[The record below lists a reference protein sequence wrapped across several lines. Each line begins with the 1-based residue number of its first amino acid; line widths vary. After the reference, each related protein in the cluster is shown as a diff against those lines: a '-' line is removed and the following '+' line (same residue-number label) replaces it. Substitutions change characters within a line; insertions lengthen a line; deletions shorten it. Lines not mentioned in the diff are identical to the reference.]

1 MRDFIQSLPKVELHV
16 HLEGTLEPELMFQL
30 AERNGVKL
38 PFPDVESV
46 RAAYE
51 FEDLQSFLNLY
62 YNGACV
68 LLEEQDFY
76 DLTRAYLDRVAAENV
91 VHTEMFFD
99 PQTHT
104 ERGVPFD
111 TVIGGILRACRDAE
125 AAHGM
130 STGLILCFLRDLS
143 EASAFD
149 TLEAAMPWREHI
161 VAIGLDSAETGHPPE
176 KFARV
181 FEEVHNGGFRVVAH
195 AGEEGPPEYIR
206 QALDILRVERVDH
219 GVQCTGDPELV
230 KRLAAS
236 GICLT
241 VCPLANVKLRVFD
254 TMDDHNLPQLLQA
267 GLNITVNSDDPAYFG
282 GYMNANMTAVAEAFD
297 LDRETLRGFTRNA
310 IDAAFIGE
318 DRRRALHGILDRAA

>member
-1 MRDFIQSLPKVELHV
+1 MRDFIQALPKVELHV

-30 AERNGVKL
+30 AERNGVAL
-38 PFPDVESV
+38 PYPDVASV

-51 FEDLQSFLNLY
+51 FDDLQSFLNLY

-76 DLTRAYLDRVAAENV
+76 DLTRAYLDRIAAENV

-111 TVIGGILRACRDAE
+111 AVIGGILRACRDAE

-143 EASAFD
+143 EASAFE
-149 TLEAAMPWREHI
+149 TLEAAMHWREQI

-181 FEEVHNGGFRVVAH
+181 FEEVHSRGFHVVAH
-195 AGEEGPPEYIR
+195 AGEEGPPDYIR

-230 KRLAAS
+230 ERLADS

-254 TMDDHNLPQLLQA
+254 TIDDHNLPRLLEA
-267 GLNITVNSDDPAYFG
+267 GLNVTVNSDDPAYFG
-282 GYMNANMTAVAEAFD
+282 GYMTANMTAVAEAFD
-297 LDRETLRGFTRNA
+297 LGRDTLCGFTRNA
-310 IDAAFIGE
+310 IDAAFIGD
-318 DRRRALHGILDRAA
+318 DRRRELHGILDRAA

>member
-1 MRDFIQSLPKVELHV
+1 MRDFIQAMPKVELHV

-30 AERNGVKL
+30 ASRNGVEL
-38 PFPDVESV
+38 PYPDVDSV

-51 FEDLQSFLNLY
+51 FDDLQSFLNLY
-62 YNGACV
+62 YNGARV
-68 LLEEQDFY
+68 LLQEQDFY
-76 DLTRAYLDRVAAENV
+76 DLARAYLDRIAAENV

-104 ERGVPFD
+104 ERGVAFD

-143 EASAFD
+143 EASAFE
-149 TLEAAMPWREHI
+149 TLEAAMPWREQI
-161 VAIGLDSAETGHPPE
+161 IAIGLDSAETGHPPE

-181 FEEVHNGGFRVVAH
+181 FEEVHNRGFHVVAH
-195 AGEEGPPEYIR
+195 AGEEGPPEYIW
-206 QALDILRVERVDH
+206 QALNTLNVERVDH
-219 GVQCTGDPELV
+219 GVQCTGDPALV
-230 KRLAAS
+230 DHLS
-236 GICLT
+236 ETGTCLT

-254 TMDDHNLPQLLQA
+254 TINDHNLPQLLQA
-267 GLNITVNSDDPAYFG
+267 GLNVTVNSDDPAYFG

-297 LDRETLRGFTRNA
+297 LDRETLQAFTRNA
-310 IDAAFIGE
+310 IDAAFIGD
-318 DRRRALHGILDRAA
+318 DRRQELHAILAGAA

>member
-1 MRDFIQSLPKVELHV
+1 MRDFIQSMPKVELHV

-30 AERNGVKL
+30 AERNGVEL
-38 PFPDVESV
+38 PYPDVASV
-46 RAAYE
+46 RSAYE

-62 YNGACV
+62 YNGAHA
-68 LLEEQDFY
+68 LLREQDFY

-104 ERGVPFD
+104 ERGIPFD

-125 AAHGM
+125 VAHGI

-149 TLEAAMPWREHI
+149 TLEEAMPWREHI

-181 FEEVHNGGFRVVAH
+181 FEEARERGFRIVAH
-195 AGEEGPPEYIR
+195 AGEEGPPEYIW
-206 QALDILRVERVDH
+206 QALNMLNVERVDH
-219 GVQCTGDPELV
+219 GVQCTGDPALV
-230 KRLAAS
+230 EHLRDTGK
-236 GICLT
+236 CLT

-254 TMDDHNLPQLLQA
+254 TINDHNLPQLLQA
-267 GLNITVNSDDPAYFG
+267 GLNVTVNSDDPAYFG

-310 IDAAFIGE
+310 IDAAFIGD
-318 DRRRALHGILDRAA
+318 DRRRELHGILKG